1 MGSAGTGEHPHPPTG
16 ELMSNLEHGGQPV
29 VGMHLPTKKF
39 SILRSIR
46 ENKRSQGLFLIS
58 PAILY
63 LLVFLIIPSILVILL
78 SFMTRGPYG
87 NVVYRFN
94 VDNYL
99 RLIDSLYLRI
109 LWFSLVVAGMTTVFT
124 ILIGYPLAYYIARSP
139 VNQRPILLFLILLP
153 FWTNFIIRIY
163 AWIMILR
170 TEGLLN
176 TFLQNLG
183 LIHLPLDLLYT
194 PTAVLIGMV
203 YEFLPFMVLP
213 LYTSLEKIELSQ
225 LEAAADLGARPFR
238 AFWRITLPL
247 SFPGMIAG
255 SILVFI
261 PAMGMFV
268 VPDLMGGAKTILVG
282 NLIRNQFLVARDW
295 PFGAS
300 ASMLLLL
307 LTLAFTLFYT
317 RRAGLAEDLLV

>member
-1 MGSAGTGEHPHPPTG
+1 MMAD
-16 ELMSNLEHGGQPV
+16 
-29 VGMHLPTKKF
+29 LPNPQTALPAQKKF
-39 SILRSIR
+39 SPGFQLLTRIR
-46 ENKRSQGLFLIS
+46 ENRSTQGLALIS
-58 PAILY
+58 PALGY
-63 LLVFLIIPSILVILL
+63 LFLFLILPLVLVVIL
-78 SFMTRGPYG
+78 SFLTRGPYG
-87 NVVYRFN
+87 NVVYRVN
-94 VDNYL
+94 VENYT
-99 RLIDSLYLRI
+99 RLIDPLYLRI
-109 LWFSLVVAGMTTVFT
+109 LGYSISTAAFTTLAT
-124 ILIGYPLAYYIARSP
+124 ILIGYPLASYIARVP
-139 VNQRPILLFLILLP
+139 VRQRPALLFLILVP

-176 TFLQNLG
+176 TVLLNLG
-183 LIHLPLDLLYT
+183 IIQEPLNILYT

-213 LYTSLEKIELSQ
+213 LYTSLEKINLSQ
-225 LEAAADLGARPFR
+225 LEAAADLGAPPWR
-238 AFWRITLPL
+238 AFLRVTLPL
-247 SFPGMIAG
+247 SVPGMIAG

-282 NLIRNQFLVARDW
+282 NLIRNQFLVSRDW

-317 RRAGLAEDLLV
+317 RRAGLAEDLVV